1 MTRLI
6 FWLASALL
14 AATYVGFP
22 AIALLRG
29 RLYRR
34 GVASAPITPFVSV
47 VIAAHNEERVIGE
60 RLANLLEQDYPADRM
75 EVIVVSDGCT
85 DGTVRIVSSYFDR
98 GVRLMDPGRIGKG
111 EALGLGVRAA
121 RGDVIVF
128 SDANSMFERTAISA
142 LVRPLADESVGGVAG
157 NQVYLEEGEHDA
169 AAVGERGYWD
179 FDRLLKRTQS
189 MSGSITNATGA
200 IYAIRRE
207 HFRSIPDGVTDDMF
221 NSMSVIDAGARMVF
235 AEDAIAYEAISPT
248 ARLEFGRKVRIMT
261 RSFRCIIYM
270 RRLLDPRRTGWYALQ
285 LFWHKI
291 MLRTTVLPLIALA
304 VISPTLWARGPIYRL
319 ATVGQ
324 AVCYALAVAGIATA
338 RSPLGRKAPLAI
350 PAYFTLVNLASLRA
364 LLNLV
369 RNERIDR
376 WVPNR
381 AVQPAEPPVRLLRSH
396 GTDGAAD
403 AFAGDDEAIA

>member
-1 MTRLI
+1 MTRVV
-6 FWLASALL
+6 FWLAAGVL

-22 AIALLRG
+22 IVALLRA
-29 RLYRR
+29 RVLRR
-34 GVASAPITPFVSV
+34 EIAAAPITPFVSV
-47 VIAAHNEERVIGE
+47 VIAAHNEENVIGE
-60 RLANLLEQDYPADRM
+60 RLANLTEQDYPADRM
-75 EVIVVSDGCT
+75 EVIVVSDGST
-85 DGTVRIVSSYFDR
+85 DGTARIVAGYADR
-98 GVRLMDPGRIGKG
+98 GIRLIDPGRVGKG
-111 EALGLGVRAA
+111 DALGLGVAAA
-121 RGDVIVF
+121 RGEVIVF
-128 SDANSMFERTAISA
+128 SDANSMFEGSAISA
-142 LVRPLADESVGGVAG
+142 LVQPLADESVGGVAG
-157 NQVYLEEGEHDA
+157 NQVYLEEGKTDA

-189 MSGSITNATGA
+189 ASGSITNATGA

-207 HFRSIPDGVTDDMF
+207 LFRAIPDGVTDDMF

-261 RSFRCIIYM
+261 RSFRCMIFM

-304 VISPTLWARGPIYRL
+304 VVSPALWARGPIYRL

-324 AVCYALAVAGIATA
+324 AACYALAVTGIAAA
-338 RSPLGRKAPLAI
+338 RTPFGRKAPLAI

-381 AVQPAEPPVRLLRSH
+381 AVEPAGRPIRLLRS
-396 GTDGAAD
+396 GEAEDRSAVAI
-403 AFAGDDEAIA
+403 GDDEAIA

>member
-14 AATYVGFP
+14 AGTYVGFP
-22 AIALLRG
+22 ALALLRG
-29 RLYRR
+29 RLFRR
-34 GVASAPITPFVSV
+34 DVRSERITPFVSV
-47 VIAAHNEERVIGE
+47 VIAAHNEEGVIGE
-60 RLANLLEQDYPADRM
+60 RLANLLEQDYPRDRL

-85 DGTVRIVSSYFDR
+85 DGTTRIVSTYFDR
-98 GVRLMDPGRIGKG
+98 GVRLIDPGRVGKG

-121 RGDVIVF
+121 RGEVIVF
-128 SDANSMFERTAISA
+128 SDANSMFEQSAISA

-157 NQVYLEEGEHDA
+157 NQVYLEEGETDA

-189 MSGSITNATGA
+189 ASGSITNATGA

-207 HFRSIPDGVTDDMF
+207 HFRPIPDGVTDDMF

-270 RRLLDPRRTGWYALQ
+270 RRLLDPRRTGWYAIQ

-304 VISPTLWARGPIYRL
+304 VVSPALWARGPIYRL
-319 ATVGQ
+319 ATIGQ
-324 AVCYALAVAGIATA
+324 AISYALAVAGIVGA
-338 RSPLGRKAPLAI
+338 RTEVGRKAPFAI
-350 PAYFTLVNLASLRA
+350 PAYFTLVNAASLRA

-381 AVQPAEPPVRLLRSH
+381 STQPADPHIRLLRS
-396 GTDGAAD
+396 DAAD
-403 AFAGDDEAIA
+403 EPRSRSDSDDEAIA

>member
-1 MTRLI
+1 MIRLV

-29 RLYRR
+29 RLFRR
-34 GVASAPITPFVSV
+34 EVASAPITPFVSV
-47 VIAAHNEERVIGE
+47 VIAAHNEEGVIGE

-85 DGTVRIVSSYFDR
+85 DGTVRIVSSFFDR

-121 RGDVIVF
+121 RGEVIVF
-128 SDANSMFERTAISA
+128 SDANSMFERSAITE
-142 LVRPLADESVGGVAG
+142 LVRPLADPSVGGVAG
-157 NQVYLEEGEHDA
+157 NQVYLEEGETDA

-189 MSGSITNATGA
+189 VSGSITNATGA

-207 HFRSIPDGVTDDMF
+207 HFRPIPDGVTDDMF

-248 ARLEFGRKVRIMT
+248 ARMEFGRKVRIMT
-261 RSFRCIIYM
+261 RSFRCMIYM
-270 RRLLDPRRTGWYALQ
+270 RRLLDPRRTGWYAIQ

-291 MLRTTVLPLIALA
+291 MLRTTAFPLIALA
-304 VISPTLWARGPIYRL
+304 LVSPALWARGPIYRL

-324 AVCYALAVAGIATA
+324 AVSYALAAVGIVGA
-338 RSPLGRKAPLAI
+338 RTEIGRKAPFAI
-350 PAYFTLVNLASLRA
+350 PAYFTLVTVASLRA

-381 AVQPAEPPVRLLRSH
+381 STQPAGRPIRLLRS
-396 GTDGAAD
+396 DAAD
-403 AFAGDDEAIA
+403 ARAATLDGDDEAIA

>member
-1 MTRLI
+1 MTRGI

-14 AATYVGFP
+14 AATYIGFP
-22 AIALLRG
+22 ALALLRG
-29 RLYRR
+29 RLFRR
-34 GVASAPITPFVSV
+34 EVASAPITPFVSV
-47 VIAAHNEERVIGE
+47 VIAAHNEESVIGE
-60 RLANLLEQDYPADRM
+60 RLANLLEQDYPRDRM

-85 DGTVRIVSSYFDR
+85 DGTVRIVSSFFDR

-121 RGDVIVF
+121 RGHVIVF
-128 SDANSMFERTAISA
+128 SDANSMFETSAISA
-142 LVRPLADESVGGVAG
+142 LVRPLADPSVGGVAG
-157 NQVYLEEGEHDA
+157 NQVYLEEGETDA

-189 MSGSITNATGA
+189 TSGSITNATGA

-207 HFRSIPDGVTDDMF
+207 HFRPIPDGVTDDMF

-304 VISPTLWARGPIYRL
+304 VVSPALWARGPIYRL
-319 ATVGQ
+319 ATIGQ
-324 AVCYALAVAGIATA
+324 AICYAFAVAGIAGA
-338 RSPLGRKAPLAI
+338 RTDIGRKAPFAI
-350 PAYFTLVNLASLRA
+350 PAYFTLVNVASLRA
-364 LLNLV
+364 LSNLI

-381 AVQPAEPPVRLLRSH
+381 STHPMDRPIRLLRSDA
-396 GTDGAAD
+396 GDGRAATLD
-403 AFAGDDEAIA
+403 GDDEAIA